1 MLLPDNHTTQPDA
14 PVTDP
19 GQDPAITATVAAIE
33 AAFAG
38 RWGVW
43 VSDTGW
49 WWATRTAALTAD
61 ELAAGCVPH
70 LHADNPDE
78 LTDRIRH
85 QEHLHPAQ
93 AAGPDAAERTPPC
106 PPHNPA
112 PPN

>member
-19 GQDPAITATVAAIE
+19 AQDPAITATVTAIE

-49 WWATRTAALTAD
+49 WWATRTRALSAE
-61 ELAAGCVPH
+61 ELSAGCVPH
-70 LHADNPDE
+70 LHADDPGE
-78 LTDRIRH
+78 LTERIRS
-85 QEHLHPAQ
+85 QEHLHP
-93 AAGPDAAERTPPC
+93 AGPDAAERTPPC
-106 PPHNPA
+106 PPPSPG
-112 PPN
+112 PPS

>member
-1 MLLPDNHTTQPDA
+1 MLLPDNHTTQPGA
-14 PVTDP
+14 LVTDP
-19 GQDPAITATVAAIE
+19 GQDPAITATVTAIE
-33 AAFAG
+33 AAFAD

-49 WWATRTAALTAD
+49 WWATRTRALTAD

-78 LTDRIRH
+78 LTERIRH

-106 PPHNPA
+106 PPPTPA
-112 PPN
+112 PPG